1 MAAQGKKKSKR
12 ASMDDVYRM
21 AESFIGTAEIKGGQH
36 NPLIVGFAKSIG
48 NEWVT
53 DDETPWCASFVGAM
67 LRLAGFKS
75 TRSLRARSYEKWGKA
90 VVDFDNAKRGDVV
103 VLSRGHPDSG
113 KGHVAFLSHFSND
126 GDTVHLLGGNQGD
139 QVQISEYD
147 SGRIVAIRRGIG
159 TKPAGKDPVNL
170 AGVGAGGVAASAAVV
185 EIADVGEI
193 ANFAEQQLPLVE
205 RIFQMEN
212 LPAFLAIISIG
223 VLGWLIWRNFIREDR
238 GE

>member
-1 MAAQGKKKSKR
+1 MSAQGKNRSKR

-147 SGRIVAIRRGIG
+147 SGRIVAIRRGDRNQARRKRPG
-159 TKPAGKDPVNL
+159 EPRRCGR
-170 AGVGAGGVAASAAVV
+170 GRRCRERGG
-185 EIADVGEI
+185 
-193 ANFAEQQLPLVE
+193 
-205 RIFQMEN
+205 R
-212 LPAFLAIISIG
+212 
-223 VLGWLIWRNFIREDR
+223 
-238 GE
+238 